1 MFANKKLNLYFTES
15 KFYYVNFFNSK
26 IRVLFRKLDKLD
38 FFYSKILNQI
48 YKILKF
54 GSFFQL
60 MGTTSKINE
69 EYIEKVTKLHQFGF
83 VSIDKNNN
91 KETEE
96 ILEYGKKLFSNKEIQ
111 SKLFHD
117 DQKKKFLRSCKID
130 LRNKENFQLID
141 FLFSNNLL
149 NILSGYFNKRLI
161 LKEVTLLYSE
171 NKEFEK
177 GRSQEF
183 HMDGDDQKQ
192 IKLRLNVCDI
202 NYDNGPLTV
211 INKSDTKRI
220 FKKLSDNNIV
230 KKKSTKVD
238 DKSLFSTFSDIKTQT
253 LIGKEGSIDMVDTS
267 NCYHYGSRPGNKP
280 RLILEYQFLTP
291 FSYNLPFFCKNQSPK
306 YLENFNLPDAKK
318 EAISNLMRYYSFK
331 D

>member
-202 NYDNGPLTV
+202 NY
-211 INKSDTKRI
+211 
-220 FKKLSDNNIV
+220 
-230 KKKSTKVD
+230 
-238 DKSLFSTFSDIKTQT
+238 
-253 LIGKEGSIDMVDTS
+253 E
-267 NCYHYGSRPGNKP
+267 
-280 RLILEYQFLTP
+280 
-291 FSYNLPFFCKNQSPK
+291 
-306 YLENFNLPDAKK
+306 
-318 EAISNLMRYYSFK
+318 
-331 D
+331 